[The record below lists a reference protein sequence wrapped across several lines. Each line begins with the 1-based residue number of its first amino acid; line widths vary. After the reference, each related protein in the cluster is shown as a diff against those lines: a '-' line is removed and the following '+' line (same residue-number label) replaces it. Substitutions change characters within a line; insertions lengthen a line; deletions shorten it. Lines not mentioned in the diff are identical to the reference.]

1 MDESQFAERL
11 AEIRARFAAKL
22 ADKIRETNAALPHLA
37 GDGSDAADA
46 VATAYRRFHDM
57 CGIGSTI
64 GFEATGRVAR
74 TLDAIL
80 IGPFRDQRGL
90 SGGELAKLTEGLES
104 LRIAARTEM
113 KSTAHI
119 GS

>member
-1 MDESQFAERL
+1 MNASQFTERI
-11 AEIRARFAAKL
+11 AKVRARFAANL
-22 ADKIRETNAALPHLA
+22 ADKIRQTDAALPHLA
-37 GDGSDAADA
+37 GDGSAAVDA

-57 CGIGSTI
+57 CGVGSTL

-80 IGPFRDQRGL
+80 IGPFRDRRGL
-90 SGGELAKLTEGLES
+90 SEGELVRLTEGLES
-104 LRIAARTEM
+104 LRIVARTETESM
-113 KSTAHI
+113 AHI